1 MVIQSSG
8 YHTSA
13 EDEAQ
18 WANSPGYVGQ
28 WPCATEEV
36 GYTTDGEL
44 SFSKTEK

>member
-18 WANSPGYVGQ
+18 WANSPGCVGQ
-28 WPCATEEV
+28 WPCATEGV

-44 SFSKTEK
+44 SLSKTEK